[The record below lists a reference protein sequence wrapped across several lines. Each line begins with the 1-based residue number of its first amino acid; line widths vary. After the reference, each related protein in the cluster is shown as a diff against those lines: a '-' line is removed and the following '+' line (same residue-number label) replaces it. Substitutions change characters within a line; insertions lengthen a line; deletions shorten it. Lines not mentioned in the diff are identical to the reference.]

1 LCLPGS
7 IVQCLPEPARNE
19 AGGTIIPRKAR
30 AASGTTGAPPRATKA
45 TSASSTGDSQ
55 TVSGY
60 FRKAF
65 AENPSLLDSRSNDEL
80 LQRWLKDHP
89 GETDVPRNVKVGL
102 QNVKS
107 VLRGKSR
114 RRRKAK
120 TAATLAT
127 SQVSQ
132 PTGTGVKR
140 NKLEAL
146 EERIDDTLTFARGLD
161 DEGLHDVVGL
171 LRRARNEV
179 VWKMGQ

>member
-1 LCLPGS
+1 M
-7 IVQCLPEPARNE
+7 
-19 AGGTIIPRKAR
+19 PRKPK
-30 AASGTTGAPPRATKA
+30 AAGQAKGN
-45 TSASSTGDSQ
+45 GE

-60 FRKAF
+60 FRKVF
-65 AENPSLLDSRSNDEL
+65 AENPGLLDSRSNDEL
-80 LQRWLKDHP
+80 LRRWLKDHP

-107 VLRGKSR
+107 VLRSKGR

-120 TAATLAT
+120 AASTTATAP
-127 SQVSQ
+127 VSQ
-132 PTGTGVKR
+132 PTETGVKR
-140 NKLEAL
+140 SKLEAL

-161 DEGLHDVVGL
+161 DEGLHDVITL

>member
-1 LCLPGS
+1 M
-7 IVQCLPEPARNE
+7 
-19 AGGTIIPRKAR
+19 PRKPK
-30 AASGTTGAPPRATKA
+30 AAAQAPAGQAKTN
-45 TSASSTGDSQ
+45 GE

-60 FRKAF
+60 FRKVF
-65 AENPSLLDSRSNDEL
+65 AENPGLLDSRSNDEL

-89 GETDVPRNVKVGL
+89 GETDVPRNVKAGL

-107 VLRGKSR
+107 VLRSKGR

-120 TAATLAT
+120 AGATTPTAP
-127 SQVSQ
+127 VSQ

-146 EERIDDTLTFARGLD
+146 EERIDDTLMFARSLD
-161 DEGLHDVVGL
+161 DEVLRDVISH

>member
-1 LCLPGS
+1 M
-7 IVQCLPEPARNE
+7 
-19 AGGTIIPRKAR
+19 PRKAK
-30 AASGTTGAPPRATKA
+30 AARTSTGAEPQAAKA
-45 TSASSTGDSQ
+45 TNVPAAGE

-60 FRKAF
+60 FRKVF
-65 AENPSLLDSRSNDEL
+65 AEDPGLLDSRSNDEL

-89 GETDVPRNVKVGL
+89 GETEVPKNVKVGL

-107 VLRGKSR
+107 VLRSKSR

-120 TAATLAT
+120 AASATGTTAAASLPPGA
-127 SQVSQ
+127 
-132 PTGTGVKR
+132 GVKR

-146 EERIDDTLTFARGLD
+146 EERIDDSLMFARGVD
-161 DEGLHDVVGL
+161 EEGLKDVISH